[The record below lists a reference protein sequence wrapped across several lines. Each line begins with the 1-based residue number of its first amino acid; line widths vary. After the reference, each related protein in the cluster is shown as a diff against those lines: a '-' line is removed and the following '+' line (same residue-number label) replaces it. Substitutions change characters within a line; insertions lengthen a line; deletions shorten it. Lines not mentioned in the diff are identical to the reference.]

1 MASEVLLQLLGTK
14 NALSTPS
21 FESAQPKALGTCHP
35 NILPNLF
42 VRAAGPCPAWN
53 FATNEAEKKAEVL
66 WVKQSGARTDF
77 FGSVARLGSVDHS
90 KRGMRPECKSHR
102 EQLQASCFCRRAVCF
117 NCGCTVAGMAES
129 CLASVFFRPK
139 IWACEKN
146 HLLQKMAQGSST
158 FDLRAVKLENYFV
171 PFKTGQEPGRAGPL
185 WGKELMLLVLHL
197 FGNTSL
203 CAGVAAKRTF
213 EVN

>member
-1 MASEVLLQLLGTK
+1 
-14 NALSTPS
+14 
-21 FESAQPKALGTCHP
+21 
-35 NILPNLF
+35 
-42 VRAAGPCPAWN
+42 
-53 FATNEAEKKAEVL
+53 
-66 WVKQSGARTDF
+66 
-77 FGSVARLGSVDHS
+77 
-90 KRGMRPECKSHR
+90 
-102 EQLQASCFCRRAVCF
+102 
-117 NCGCTVAGMAES
+117 MAES

-213 EVN
+213 LSELKGLWPADTGATSRQVPGAALLHKKMKNKGEEGEDEMPKQHCFFLRGSKACPRSQPEKHQK